1 MMVGNGPLFPAEE
14 FGLIPFGKGIFGH
27 RCVGQL
33 VIEFGDGEVH
43 DRWKGLK
50 KFEMFEGFSVP

>member
-1 MMVGNGPLFPAEE
+1 
-14 FGLIPFGKGIFGH
+14 LIPFGKGIFGH

-50 KFEMFEGFSVP
+50 KFEGFVMFEMFEGFEGFSVPERSGP